1 MSVSVQ
7 LNHITKAFDT
17 MLAVNDISLTIAPGE
32 LFFLLGPSGCG
43 KSTLL
48 RVIAGFYHPDGGE
61 LRFDDEEMNNVPPH
75 QRNTGMVFQNYA
87 LWPHMTV
94 SENIEYGL
102 RLRKLDKS
110 IRNEKNHYRS

>member
-61 LRFDDEEMNNVPPH
+61 LPV
-75 QRNTGMVFQNYA
+75 
-87 LWPHMTV
+87 
-94 SENIEYGL
+94 
-102 RLRKLDKS
+102 
-110 IRNEKNHYRS
+110 